1 MRVAQVSKFGGPE
14 VLVTAEAAEPV
25 AGDGE
30 VVIEVAYVDTIFVE
44 TQVRSGWGGEFF
56 PVEPPYVTGSGVAGM
71 VREVGAGVDPG
82 WLGRRVASSEG
93 FTGGSAERVARAVA
107 TLTAVPDEVS
117 LRDAAALVTDS
128 ITALGLVELT
138 AVKPGERVLILGASG
153 GMGTLA
159 VQLAHARDAQVVAVA
174 RGERK
179 LALVRELGADATV
192 DGADENWPERARE
205 VLGAAG
211 ADVVLDGV
219 GGAFGA
225 RALPLV
231 ADGGRLSLH
240 GAPTGDFADID
251 PAQAERRGIT
261 VYGIG
266 EMQFGPQDQ
275 LRLREAAYEEAAAGR
290 LRPVVGEA
298 FPLDRA
304 AEAHAA
310 IEGRALV
317 GKVLLEV

>member
-14 VLVTAEAAEPV
+14 VLVTADVAEPV
-25 AGDGE
+25 VAPGE
-30 VVIEVAYVDTIFVE
+30 VLIDVAFVDTIFVE
-44 TQVRSGWGGEFF
+44 TQVRNGWGGEFF
-56 PVEPPYVTGSGVAGM
+56 PVELPYVTGSGVAGT

-82 WLGRRVASSEG
+82 WVGRRVASSDG
-93 FTGGSAERVARAVA
+93 FTGGSAERVVRAA
-107 TLTAVPDEVS
+107 DTLTAVPDGLS
-117 LRDAAALVTDS
+117 PRDAAALVTDS
-128 ITALGLVELT
+128 ITALGLIELT

-159 VQLAHARDAQVVAVA
+159 VQLAHARGARVVAVA

-179 LALVRELGADATV
+179 RALVRELGADATV
-192 DGADENWPERARE
+192 DGADADWPERARE
-205 VLGAAG
+205 ALGASG

-251 PAQAERRGIT
+251 AAEAERRGIT

-266 EMQFGPQDQ
+266 DMRFAPEEQQ
-275 LRLREAAYEEAAAGR
+275 RLRAAAYEEAAAGH
-290 LRPVVGEA
+290 LRPVIGEV
-298 FPLDRA
+298 FPLERA
-304 AEAHAA
+304 AKAHAA
-310 IEGRALV
+310 IEARTLV
-317 GKVLLEV
+317 GKVLLEP